1 MRQCGSRGSCTGPPL
16 PPPASASLQQQT
28 GNNPCKEVRYPFGV
42 QNDLGHVQIPHNNK
56 AEHSLLSGADGRC
69 SPVGAGL
76 CTPPT
81 FARTAQGHRLSTP
94 SLQSTSLQC
103 SYASSCDL
111 TADAL
116 MLERAIRAND
126 PLRVKRFLNIHHDKF
141 QVNLHGSLLGK
152 SSSEGSQSGDVEI
165 LLRKSKTLID
175 RLEPADVLNQQQQ
188 NQQQRAPSP
197 GRWSQSSCS
206 SDSSSSTFSSGG
218 HGEVPLVFSNALH
231 MAVEYGAVDV
241 LRILL
246 KYGLEPNQGGRL
258 PAGCCVEHPVPVP
271 QQPSSPTTTSPTR
284 TSLTGGL
291 SEPSPVTASLPMT
304 HSGLSVG
311 GVVGSLGAYGG
322 GPSRRVSWV
331 SAAKPERRRRATF
344 KALSRQRSFSL
355 ESNSEMLRPWA
366 GERRSV
372 SLKSSPLVSPK
383 PAPVGATS
391 SAPLSTPS
399 SVPRAVASSN
409 SCPGPSE
416 SPKPPERSIFAELRR
431 SSEIFK
437 SILLNLSMKEQEV
450 EDLGLEPPSPAY
462 EPQID
467 VNDLLAA
474 HDKFRFQEEE
484 LYAFSSSSESSSSS
498 VSSLSSSDDDLET
511 QVNPQ
516 EEADVECC
524 SKLAVNPNLPQDKA
538 LGLTEVYSRP
548 YLLTLPVLFLA
559 VVRGNPTIVY
569 LLLKYG
575 AAVNFQD
582 THGNT
587 ALHLAVAR
595 DNVPWDCVV
604 ELVENGAQVSLPNR
618 RGVTAATLA
627 PGGLLTALQQNM
639 IDRSWPGETASA
651 DTPTAPAS
659 VAAST
664 MTTNRGG
671 TPARILKKL
680 RSNKG
685 EVSGGEEG
693 GSNASVGE
701 PREISST
708 GSARSSLN
716 RSPDLI
722 KEGLVEGKKRESEN
736 RKSRG
741 KRKWRE
747 STRERQP
754 SNVSEKVQAIPL
766 ANSQRGFHV
775 LLQMSSNPE
784 VLGFILRGLL
794 AHISKLLKLLQ
805 QRNDQML
812 HRNMAAL
819 LHKLLK
825 TALEAYGG
833 ESLEKA
839 GPIEA
844 ERRKVEL
851 SAACCLL
858 LKTCLTLIHG
868 VHDLQFTA
876 MVTINKVIDTCVV
889 YRLAHLKVK
898 VSDVLQH
905 PAMLSGRKQTFKD
918 SSEELEGKQDGAAGT
933 KRAKGKTAKRLGSVW
948 RHAAGEHLEQVRRTL
963 AAEIVEHEESVID
976 VLSSVHAM
984 SVLNILHNALTLYK
998 RVIGSKQ
1005 QCTPSQRWRHCSYHC
1020 LQLLAA
1026 RALLFMV
1033 EGATVQSQLAQE
1045 PQLRILAAALDST
1058 HDPQLLVLVLQIVA
1072 TLAMDPA
1079 NHRALTDQGL
1089 PDVLSQLLLPSDE
1102 WYYTNHSTKYARYVK
1117 HHVARILVYLGFQH
1131 RVNLRFSVYDI
1142 LQDDA
1147 PPPTPLLE
1155 SVEDTYII
1163 NTSAPPSSVSCG
1175 LSKSLLGVSVESA
1188 VICVL
1193 KAIESSLSQAA
1204 TADNTTLHWV
1214 LSGHSYY
1221 SHTMSLIQHQERRVP
1236 QDPSSS
1242 GFVQCFLACYP
1253 CVLSPVILLRLLL
1266 HRLLTTAAHL
1276 QRWKS
1281 CTSRSSFASAAHEVP
1296 RSPRSRASSTDTEP
1310 STLRNRRKVNLTV
1323 DCTGFGSDH
1332 AGGAAAAG
1340 HRPIERVGSLVPRD
1354 SIGSVSGL
1362 EPAMQAIFAFSHIL
1376 RTRSKESIH
1385 SGESSDGRLSPSDFR
1400 PLAAFNLHYHQKTRS
1415 SFRFSSLRHSNKQRS
1430 KSHANITK
1438 VLHNPDAVGH
1448 RETPEQEILAFQKQL
1463 QNLPDFD
1470 SPEGGGGA
1478 GGGPGGVGD
1487 SIERPH
1493 LRPRSRSMPRVT
1505 YEGSRYLTLPEH
1517 TWAKIP
1523 RGRSAGALGLQADHH
1538 PPTVNLHCCSSPEL
1552 PIDNYCV
1559 PMFLWN
1565 DAWTYRSSICF
1576 GNVYCNLRAYFPIS
1590 NSGPIRNKLPSPV
1603 STPLEE
1609 RRVSNGAATVHQPS
1623 SVSTA
1628 GPNSRRS
1635 SLSPSDRAARRR
1647 DSPACVGLE
1656 IPPWHRAILSF
1667 IEEWLRVSRIEL
1679 ERNPA
1684 VCRELRDV
1692 MAKISPLGT
1701 PYQQWCAEF
1710 RQEFPVLMK
1719 DPDLESADDLEE
1731 TNKEYCYVSP
1741 LFLDKI
1747 RVSSRNCV
1755 LAYRFPS
1762 DPYDASSASIRLS
1775 LPKTRL
1781 LCAHV
1786 CRDISSDVGPK
1797 EIYKG
1802 HFTVDVSFVSCRR
1815 SSF

>member
-1 MRQCGSRGSCTGPPL
+1 MMMKRRRIGRRRRRGWMERRMRKRGMRRRRGRRRRMMMKKRRIGRRRKRRRGRRERRREIWRWRIMRRRRIIL
-16 PPPASASLQQQT
+16 V
-28 GNNPCKEVRYPFGV
+28 VRRMRMRIIMVMRRRRRMKRRRRVGWRKKRR
-42 QNDLGHVQIPHNNK
+42 GTRRRRK
-56 AEHSLLSGADGRC
+56 WRMRKGRRKMRRRN
-69 SPVGAGL
+69 SWRMGRIIR
-76 CTPPT
+76 
-81 FARTAQGHRLSTP
+81 ARS
-94 SLQSTSLQC
+94 

-141 QVNLHGSLLGK
+141 QNSPEVRPRAEPRWSP
-152 SSSEGSQSGDVEI
+152 SGWV
-165 LLRKSKTLID
+165 LRGTSRACASTTLI
-175 RLEPADVLNQQQQ
+175 
-188 NQQQRAPSP
+188 
-197 GRWSQSSCS
+197 
-206 SDSSSSTFSSGG
+206 
-218 HGEVPLVFSNALH
+218 
-231 MAVEYGAVDV
+231 
-241 LRILL
+241 
-246 KYGLEPNQGGRL
+246 PNHHL
-258 PAGCCVEHPVPVP
+258 THPY
-271 QQPSSPTTTSPTR
+271 QP
-284 TSLTGGL
+284 
-291 SEPSPVTASLPMT
+291 
-304 HSGLSVG
+304 
-311 GVVGSLGAYGG
+311 Y
-322 GPSRRVSWV
+322 
-331 SAAKPERRRRATF
+331 
-344 KALSRQRSFSL
+344 RSFSL

-391 SAPLSTPS
+391 SAPLSTPP

-437 SILLNLSMKEQEV
+437 SILLNLSMKEQE
-450 EDLGLEPPSPAY
+450 
-462 EPQID
+462 
-467 VNDLLAA
+467 
-474 HDKFRFQEEE
+474 
-484 LYAFSSSSESSSSS
+484 
-498 VSSLSSSDDDLET
+498 
-511 QVNPQ
+511 Q

-754 SNVSEKVQAIPL
+754 SNVSGSHRCEMYGPRAAFCQYSSSIPTQVEFGNL
-766 ANSQRGFHV
+766 ESTSPKSGCD
-775 LLQMSSNPE
+775 SSRWRHG
-784 VLGFILRGLL
+784 V
-794 AHISKLLKLLQ
+794 A
-805 QRNDQML
+805 
-812 HRNMAAL
+812 
-819 LHKLLK
+819 

-905 PAMLSGRKQTFKD
+905 PAMLHCGPKLLELERARIHEETIFRKIFRRNFSLSGRKQTFKD

-963 AAEIVEHEESVID
+963 AAEIVEHEESVI
-976 VLSSVHAM
+976 VHRWILRTQVHKAKIIVSKIPRNWRRNCLS
-984 SVLNILHNALTLYK
+984 LFCKLW
-998 RVIGSKQ
+998 
-1005 QCTPSQRWRHCSYHC
+1005 PRWLWTRPTI
-1020 LQLLAA
+1020 
-1026 RALLFMV
+1026 ALLRTKVFRTSCLNFSSLRMN
-1033 EGATVQSQLAQE
+1033 GE
-1045 PQLRILAAALDST
+1045 PNFFEILILDCFSFEFSRTPLSILYST
-1058 HDPQLLVLVLQIVA
+1058 FC
-1072 TLAMDPA
+1072 
-1079 NHRALTDQGL
+1079 R
-1089 PDVLSQLLLPSDE
+1089 
-1102 WYYTNHSTKYARYVK
+1102 YYTNHSTKYARYVK

-1142 LQDDA
+1142 LQ
-1147 PPPTPLLE
+1147 
-1155 SVEDTYII
+1155 V
-1163 NTSAPPSSVSCG
+1163 
-1175 LSKSLLGVSVESA
+1175 
-1188 VICVL
+1188 
-1193 KAIESSLSQAA
+1193 
-1204 TADNTTLHWV
+1204 
-1214 LSGHSYY
+1214 
-1221 SHTMSLIQHQERRVP
+1221 QHQERRVP

-1340 HRPIERVGSLVPRD
+1340 HRPVERVGSLVPRD

-1385 SGESSDGRLSPSDFR
+1385 SGESSDGRLSPSGASQPGRRR
-1400 PLAAFNLHYHQKTRS
+1400 PPGNSGTGDPRLSETTPESSRLRFARRRRWRWGRPRWRRGLDREASPSAEVKVDAPRDIRRIPLPDATGAYKIKLQQRCRRS
-1415 SFRFSSLRHSNKQRS
+1415 GNVARGARFSLVWMS
-1430 KSHANITK
+1430 
-1438 VLHNPDAVGH
+1438 
-1448 RETPEQEILAFQKQL
+1448 
-1463 QNLPDFD
+1463 
-1470 SPEGGGGA
+1470 
-1478 GGGPGGVGD
+1478 
-1487 SIERPH
+1487 
-1493 LRPRSRSMPRVT
+1493 
-1505 YEGSRYLTLPEH
+1505 
-1517 TWAKIP
+1517 
-1523 RGRSAGALGLQADHH
+1523 
-1538 PPTVNLHCCSSPEL
+1538 
-1552 PIDNYCV
+1552 
-1559 PMFLWN
+1559 
-1565 DAWTYRSSICF
+1565 
-1576 GNVYCNLRAYFPIS
+1576 
-1590 NSGPIRNKLPSPV
+1590 LPSPV

-1667 IEEWLRVSRIEL
+1667 IE
-1679 ERNPA
+1679 
-1684 VCRELRDV
+1684 
-1692 MAKISPLGT
+1692 
-1701 PYQQWCAEF
+1701 
-1710 RQEFPVLMK
+1710 MK

-1731 TNKEYCYVSP
+1731 TNKEYCYKPNSNRNPRFDSDSIANPEVFASMMGFGGIRTFP
-1741 LFLDKI
+1741 SATGRHPVDVETCSEMWTVLILTLDLRHSFMFKSSSFTASICIMFAIRRFKQKI
-1747 RVSSRNCV
+1747 RRNSLDDRRMRLMWCENNVKEKFATLATVYEFKRRHGNVPANGRRLFGLFGAKNGHSRSAPDVRKSRQSYNRTASVSMAVGCV
-1755 LAYRFPS
+1755 GRTALQ
-1762 DPYDASSASIRLS
+1762 LL
-1775 LPKTRL
+1775 LPKDVARGAEFVAKDDADAFEANRRRADVGATWANGDVSLANGDVRL
-1781 LCAHV
+1781 ANSDVSLANDDV
-1786 CRDISSDVGPK
+1786 RRANNDVRLANNDVRRANGDVRRANNDVRLVNGDVRLANGAAGLAFSAQSDVGVAESDVVRANSGAKSDVFSQMSGRFNERWSRTVCSGFGGKPVLVK
-1797 EIYKG
+1797 RFRSGFRILYYKRVRLKSFC
-1802 HFTVDVSFVSCRR
+1802 HMIDDMDNNNKVSFWCRFFFVFYR
-1815 SSF
+1815 F

>member
-1 MRQCGSRGSCTGPPL
+1 M
-16 PPPASASLQQQT
+16 
-28 GNNPCKEVRYPFGV
+28 
-42 QNDLGHVQIPHNNK
+42 
-56 AEHSLLSGADGRC
+56 
-69 SPVGAGL
+69 
-76 CTPPT
+76 
-81 FARTAQGHRLSTP
+81 
-94 SLQSTSLQC
+94 

-126 PLRVKRFLNIHHDKF
+126 ALRVKRFLNAHHDKF

-152 SSSEGSQSGDVEI
+152 SSSDGSQS
-165 LLRKSKTLID
+165 
-175 RLEPADVLNQQQQ
+175 ADVGIAPAKPKLPLVRQDQVDM
-188 NQQQRAPSP
+188 AKPSP
-197 GRWSQSSCS
+197 SPMNSSRSSCS
-206 SDSSSSTFSSGG
+206 SDSSSSLSSGG
-218 HGEVPLVFSNALH
+218 AGEVPLVFSNALH
-231 MAVEYGAVDV
+231 LAVEYGSVDV
-241 LRILL
+241 LRVLL

-258 PAGCCVEHPVPVP
+258 PAGCCVEPVVPVP
-271 QQPSSPTTTSPTR
+271 QPSSPTTTSPTR

-291 SEPSPVTASLPMT
+291 SEPSPVTASLPIG
-304 HSGLSVG
+304 SAGLPTG
-311 GVVGSLGAYGG
+311 TGSIGG

-331 SAAKPERRRRATF
+331 SAIKPERRRRATF
-344 KALSRQRSFSL
+344 KALSRQRSMDTVVGRSFSL

-383 PAPVGATS
+383 PAS
-391 SAPLSTPS
+391 SAAPAPPHPPAPAPVDS
-399 SVPRAVASSN
+399 PRHH
-409 SCPGPSE
+409 
-416 SPKPPERSIFAELRR
+416 ERSIFAELRR

-437 SILLNLSMKEQEV
+437 SILLNLSMKEQEI
-450 EDLGLEPPSPAY
+450 EEMGLEPPSPAL

-467 VNDLLAA
+467 VNELLAA
-474 HDKFRFQEEE
+474 HERLRFQEEE
-484 LYAFSSSSESSSSS
+484 FYPSSSESSSSC

-511 QVNPQ
+511 EVNPRQ
-516 EEADVECC
+516 ESEIEGN
-524 SKLAVNPNLPQDKA
+524 SRLRVNPGISPDKSV
-538 LGLTEVYSRP
+538 GLADIYSRP

-575 AAVNFQD
+575 AAVDFQD

-587 ALHLAVAR
+587 PLHLAVAR

-604 ELVENGAQVSLPNR
+604 ELVENGAQVSLANR
-618 RGVTAATLA
+618 RGVTAAHLA
-627 PGGLLTALQQNM
+627 PSGLLTTLQQNM
-639 IDRSWPGETASA
+639 INNSWPEPGASPEA
-651 DTPTAPAS
+651 VLNIPK
-659 VAAST
+659 
-664 MTTNRGG
+664 G

-685 EVSGGEEG
+685 ESGEEGSYASGGEQ
-693 GSNASVGE
+693 
-701 PREISST
+701 REISST
-708 GSARSSLN
+708 GSTRSSLN
-716 RSPDLI
+716 RSPDLT
-722 KEGLVEGKKRESEN
+722 KDGLEGKKRESEN

-741 KRKWRE
+741 KRKWRD
-747 STRERQP
+747 STRERQA
-754 SNVSEKVQAIPL
+754 SSVSEKVVIPT
-766 ANSQRGFHV
+766 ANSQRGFRV

-805 QRNDQML
+805 QRNDQDL

-825 TALEAYGG
+825 TSLETYGG
-833 ESLEKA
+833 KSLEVA
-839 GPIEA
+839 GPPES
-844 ERRKVEL
+844 EKRKIEL

-898 VSDVLQH
+898 VSDALQH
-905 PAMLSGRKQTFKD
+905 PAITPEKKPNLKD
-918 SSEELEGKQDGAAGT
+918 SSEELETKNGT
-933 KRAKGKTAKRLGSVW
+933 KRAKGKATKRLGSVW

-984 SVLNILHNALTLYK
+984 SVLNILHNSLTLYK

-1033 EGATVQSQLAQE
+1033 EGTTVQSQLAQE
-1045 PQLRILAAALDST
+1045 PQLRLLAAALDST

-1072 TLAMDPA
+1072 TLAMDPS

-1102 WYYTNHSTKYARYVK
+1102 WYYTNHSTKYARFVK

-1163 NTSAPPSSVSCG
+1163 NTSAPPSSVSCADT
-1175 LSKSLLGVSVESA
+1175 KDLLGVSVESS

-1193 KAIESSLSQAA
+1193 KSIESSLNQVGS
-1204 TADNTTLHWV
+1204 TDNSTLQWV

-1221 SHTMSLIQHQERRVP
+1221 SHTMSLIQHQDRRVP
-1236 QDPSSS
+1236 QDPAST
-1242 GFVQCFLACYP
+1242 GFAQCFLACYP

-1266 HRLLTTAAHL
+1266 HRMLTTAAHL

-1323 DCTGFGSDH
+1323 DCTAGPWGSDH
-1332 AGGAAAAG
+1332 GVTV
-1340 HRPIERVGSLVPRD
+1340 HKPVERVGSLVPRD
-1354 SIGSVSGL
+1354 SIGSASGL

-1376 RTRSKESIH
+1376 RTRSKESLH
-1385 SGESSDGRLSPSDFR
+1385 SGESSDGRLSPSEFR
-1400 PLAAFNLHYHQKTRS
+1400 PLAAAFNLHHHQKTRS

-1438 VLHNPDAVGH
+1438 VLHNTDAVGR

-1470 SPEGGGGA
+1470 SPEGA
-1478 GGGPGGVGD
+1478 TGGVGAPD
-1487 SIERPH
+1487 PMEKPH

-1517 TWAKIP
+1517 SWARIP
-1523 RGRSAGALGLQADHH
+1523 RGRSAGALGFQVDHH
-1538 PPTVNLHCCSSPEL
+1538 PPTVNL
-1552 PIDNYCV
+1552 
-1559 PMFLWN
+1559 
-1565 DAWTYRSSICF
+1565 
-1576 GNVYCNLRAYFPIS
+1576 
-1590 NSGPIRNKLPSPV
+1590 LPSPV
-1603 STPLEE
+1603 STPVEE
-1609 RRVSNGAATVHQPS
+1609 RRVSNGVVTQPG

-1628 GPNSRRS
+1628 GPGSRRS
-1635 SLSPSDRAARRR
+1635 SLSPSDRANRRR

-1656 IPPWHRAILSF
+1656 IPPWHRAILNF
-1667 IEEWLRVSRIEL
+1667 IEEWLRVSRVEL

-1692 MAKISPLGT
+1692 MAKISPLGA

-1710 RQEFPVLMK
+1710 RQEFPVLTK

-1731 TNKEYCYVSP
+1731 TNKEYCQV
-1741 LFLDKI
+1741 
-1747 RVSSRNCV
+1747 
-1755 LAYRFPS
+1755 
-1762 DPYDASSASIRLS
+1762 RLHE
-1775 LPKTRL
+1775 T
-1781 LCAHV
+1781 
-1786 CRDISSDVGPK
+1786 
-1797 EIYKG
+1797 YQ
-1802 HFTVDVSFVSCRR
+1802 
-1815 SSF
+1815 